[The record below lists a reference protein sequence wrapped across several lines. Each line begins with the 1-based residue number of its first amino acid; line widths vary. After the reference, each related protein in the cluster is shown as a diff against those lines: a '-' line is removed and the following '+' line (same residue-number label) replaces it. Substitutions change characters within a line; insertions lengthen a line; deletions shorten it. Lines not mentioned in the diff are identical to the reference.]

1 MRKGKMKRNWHKPK
15 SGFPWRRRPC
25 HLMPYHFIHIPFP
38 ISISFLIPFLFLI
51 QLPCYSFFG
60 LFPSLALSLVCFFD
74 VATARGH
81 IKRWT
86 QWQLSN
92 AGSSW
97 RRHTPL
103 PHAVAAAAN
112 QIINDIT
119 KWDCS
124 GQQQRQQQ
132 QQQQPLRQP
141 TSSPTAACLLPHVAC
156 SSSSNSWPIALAA
169 QLKFTAACHCY
180 PATTWQIK
188 NFNFNMPPT
197 FSSGY
202 TTRIRIQDSYGRQ
215 SSEAKYRSLMRS
227 IKGET
232 VWDLRLFWIEL
243 RPWQRWR

>member
-1 MRKGKMKRNWHKPK
+1 METAP
-15 SGFPWRRRPC
+15 
-25 HLMPYHFIHIPFP
+25 MPSHA
-38 ISISFLIPFLFLI
+38 ISFHPHPHP
-51 QLPCYSFFG
+51 LPHLYLLSHPLSLSSFFG
-60 LFPSLALSLVCFFD
+60 FFPSLCLSLVCFFD

-124 GQQQRQQQ
+124 GQQQQQ

-202 TTRIRIQDSYGRQ
+202 SSTRIRIQDSYGRQ